1 MSAFKK
7 LSKIAVQ
14 VGILT
19 AVSWVGTYLAGR
31 FDWPVPGNIVGML
44 LMVLLLQTRVIRIE
58 WVEAGGN
65 WLLGNMLLFF
75 VPAAVGIIQ
84 YKQLMLTSGG
94 RILLVIVLSTV
105 AVMVSTGVVAD
116 QLARVR
122 EKGGSGNA

>member
-7 LSKIAVQ
+7 LYKLVVQ

-19 AVSWVGTYLAGR
+19 AVSWIGTYLTGR
-31 FDWPVPGNIVGML
+31 FGWPVPGNIVGML
-44 LMVLLLQTRVIRIE
+44 LMVLLLQTRVVRLE

-116 QLARVR
+116 RLARVR
-122 EKGGSGNA
+122 EKGGSGHA